1 MSLLLATSTAAAQ
14 DETKSHKPTE
24 VDLFPVVGGSSD
36 IGVGGGVLG
45 AVAHFAPGE
54 EKYRWRIEA
63 SAMITYR
70 PSSGGLS
77 HIPYTDVYTRLTI
90 PDLGRGVRLEL
101 RPSYTRETTQGYYG
115 LGNAS
120 AYDPGLDH

>member
-24 VDLFPVVGGSSD
+24 FDLFPVVGGSRD
-36 IGVGGGVLG
+36 VGIGGGVLG

-54 EKYRWRIEA
+54 KTYRWRVEA
-63 SAMITYR
+63 NAMITYK
-70 PSSGGLS
+70 PSKGLS
-77 HIPYTDVYTRLTI
+77 HFPYTDVYTLLTI

-115 LGNAS
+115 FGNAA
-120 AYDPGLDH
+120 AYDP